1 MINLTVLASSSGAN
15 AVLATTSR
23 TTVLL
28 DCGLPAQKLYEA
40 LTAHGYDP
48 AQIDAVI
55 VTHEHADHSAGLRS
69 FVKQFN
75 VPVLMSGGTFAAI
88 PWGFVPVATGPII
101 GDLSVWLRPVSHDAV
116 LPCGIVLR
124 DRDGDKA
131 GYFVD
136 LGEIPSDMPQWV
148 EGCRT
153 LLIESNHDTDMLA
166 AGPHHP
172 KVKERVAGPLGH
184 LSNDQVAEFLQDGMP
199 ATVERLILGHL
210 SRWAN
215 TPQLASAVAMQALR
229 RRGMERRVELEV
241 EAA

>member
-15 AVLATTSR
+15 AVVASTGCTH
-23 TTVLL
+23 VLL
-28 DCGLPAQKLYEA
+28 DCGLPAQHLYAA
-40 LTAHGYDP
+40 LLLHGFDP

-55 VTHEHADHSAGLRS
+55 VTHEHQDHTAGLRS

-75 VPVLMSGGTFAAI
+75 VPVLMSHATFAAI
-88 PWGFVPVATGPII
+88 PWGFVPTTTGPVI
-101 GDLSVWLRPVSHDAV
+101 GDLTAWLRPVSHDAV
-116 LPCGIVLR
+116 LPRGIVLR

-136 LGEIPSDMPQWV
+136 LGEIPAEMPQWV

-153 LLIESNHDTDMLA
+153 LLIESNHDADMLA

-172 KVKERVAGPLGH
+172 KVKERVAGPRGH
-184 LSNDQVAEFLQDGMP
+184 LSNDQVAAFIESAMP
-199 ATVERLILGHL
+199 STVERLILGHL
-210 SRWAN
+210 SKWAN
-215 TPQLASAVAMQALR
+215 TPQLAAASAMQALR

>member
-1 MINLTVLASSSGAN
+1 MMTLDVLASSSGAN
-15 AVLATTSR
+15 AVLATTGR

-28 DCGLPAQKLYEA
+28 DCGMPAQKLYEA
-40 LTAHGYDP
+40 LTAKGYDP

-55 VTHEHADHSAGLRS
+55 VTHEHQDHTAGLRS

-75 VPVLMSGGTFAAI
+75 VPVLMSHATFAAI
-88 PWGFVPVATGPII
+88 PWGFVPVTCGPII
-101 GDLSVWLRPVSHDAV
+101 GDFSVSLRSVSHDAV

-136 LGEIPSDMPQWV
+136 LGFITVDMPQWLD
-148 EGCRT
+148 GCRT
-153 LLIESNHDTDMLA
+153 LLIESNHDADMLA

-172 KVKERVAGPLGH
+172 KVKERVAGPRGH
-184 LSNDQVAEFLQDGMP
+184 LSNDQVAAFIEDGMP
-199 ATVERLILGHL
+199 RSVERLILGHL
-210 SRWAN
+210 SKWAN
-215 TPQLASAVAMQALR
+215 TPQLAAASAHRAIR
-229 RRGMERRVELEV
+229 RRGLSTALEV

>member
-1 MINLTVLASSSGAN
+1 MITLTVLASSSGAN
-15 AVLATTSR
+15 AVLATTGR

-40 LTAHGYDP
+40 LTAKGYDP

-55 VTHEHADHSAGLRS
+55 VTHEHQDHTAGLRA

-75 VPVLMSGGTFAAI
+75 VPVLMSRATFAAI
-88 PWGFVPVATGPII
+88 PWGFVPVTTGPII
-101 GDLSVWLRPVSHDAV
+101 GDLSVWLRPVSHDAA

-124 DRDGDKA
+124 DREGDKA

-136 LGEIPSDMPQWV
+136 LGIIPEDMPQWV

-153 LLIESNHDTDMLA
+153 LLIESNHDADMLA

-184 LSNDQVAEFLQDGMP
+184 LSNDQVAVFIETAMP

-210 SRWAN
+210 SKWAN
-215 TPQLASAVAMQALR
+215 TPQLAAATAHRAIR
-229 RRGMERRVELEV
+229 RRGLATELEV

>member
-1 MINLTVLASSSGAN
+1 MITLTVLASSSGAN
-15 AVLATTSR
+15 AVLASNGR

-28 DCGLPAQKLYEA
+28 DCGLPAKKLYGA
-40 LTAHGYDP
+40 IAAHGFDP

-55 VTHEHADHSAGLRS
+55 VTHEHADHCAGLRS

-75 VPVLMSGGTFAAI
+75 VPALMTHGTFDAI
-88 PWGFVPVATGPII
+88 PWGFVPVTCGAVV
-101 GDLSVWLRPVSHDAV
+101 GDFTVQLRPVSHDAAM
-116 LPCGIVLR
+116 PCGIILR

-136 LGEIPSDMPQWV
+136 LGHIPDAMPGWV
-148 EGCRT
+148 VGCRT

-172 KVKERVAGPLGH
+172 KVKERVAGPMGH
-184 LSNDQVAEFLQDGMP
+184 LSNDQVAAFIEWGMP

-210 SRWAN
+210 SKQAN
-215 TPQLASAVAMQALR
+215 TPELAEASARRALV
-229 RRGMERRVELEV
+229 RRGMGHVFLQVEQH
-241 EAA
+241 

>member
-1 MINLTVLASSSGAN
+1 MITLTVLASSSGAN
-15 AVLATTSR
+15 AVLATTGR

-40 LTAHGYDP
+40 LAANGHDP

-55 VTHEHADHSAGLRS
+55 VTHEHQDHTAGLRA

-75 VPVLMSGGTFAAI
+75 VPVLMSHATFAAI
-88 PWGFVPVATGPII
+88 PWGFVPVTCGPII
-101 GDLSVWLRPVSHDAV
+101 GDLSVWLRPVSHDAA

-124 DRDGDKA
+124 DRDGDRA

-148 EGCRT
+148 DGCRT

-184 LSNDQVAEFLQDGMP
+184 LSNDQVAAFIETTMP
-199 ATVERLILGHL
+199 STVGRLILGHL
-210 SRWAN
+210 SKWAN
-215 TPQLASAVAMQALR
+215 TPQLAAATAHRAIR
-229 RRGMERRVELEV
+229 RRGLATELEV